1 MGRLKKIGVDYFPHD
16 TKSGKTMFTLESQYG
31 NDGYAFWFKLLEL
44 LGVQENHAYDCNKPA
59 DWLFLIAKTKVTEE
73 QAEGILNTLAQLDA
87 IDAELWEQKIIW
99 SQNFV
104 DRLTEV
110 YRKRGTDAPTK
121 PNNCDKNTDFRDR
134 NTTSEDIPAP
144 ESTQRELKKRELNKT
159 KEKETKETT
168 KGDKPPAAEAAS
180 KEPIPFKKIQELFL
194 ETCPSYPAIRA
205 INGQRKKAV
214 AARWNEHKDIEVFKA
229 VFEKAEAS
237 SFLKGRNE
245 RNWAAT
251 FDWMMKPTNFLK
263 ILEDLYQEKGSK
275 DKDPA
280 DSSSER
286 KQAPLSSFKLATPI
300 EGQSNDADWD
310 HQETEHK
317 QASSNKRHNPG
328 QTGFTP
334 AIDLLDE

>member
-87 IDAELWEQKIIW
+87 IDAELWDQKIIW

-121 PNNCDKNTDFRDR
+121 PNNCDGNTDFRDR
-134 NTTSEDIPAP
+134 NTTSEDISAP

-180 KEPIPFKKIQELFL
+180 KEPVPFKKIQELFK

-229 VFEKAEAS
+229 LFEKAEAS

-263 ILEDLYQEKGSK
+263 ILEDNYQEKSSK
-275 DKDPA
+275 DKEPA
-280 DSSSER
+280 DSTSD
-286 KQAPLSSFKLATPI
+286 KKAPVL
-300 EGQSNDADWD
+300 
-310 HQETEHK
+310 
-317 QASSNKRHNPG
+317 
-328 QTGFTP
+328 TGFKMATSS
-334 AIDLLDE
+334 DEVETGPYNGHNEEKPETTQDHKLTGFKMATDPDDED